1 MEGWA
6 EEEIQNRNLRVIKRA
21 IPKWREKVATQGD
34 EKGSLEWA
42 REECERYHCSS
53 CGSPLSPKFGTN
65 RLVAKKCIFSYEVY
79 KRWGILMGSSSPRL
93 QK

>member
-1 MEGWA
+1 MEGWT

-53 CGSPLSPKFGTN
+53 CGSPLC
-65 RLVAKKCIFSYEVY
+65 LVQIDVAKKCIFSYEVY
-79 KRWGILMGSSSPRL
+79 KCWGKLMGSSSPRL

>member
-1 MEGWA
+1 MEGWT

-53 CGSPLSPKFGTN
+53 CGSPLY
-65 RLVAKKCIFSYEVY
+65 LVQID
-79 KRWGILMGSSSPRL
+79 LL
-93 QK
+93 QKSVFFHMKFTNVGGL